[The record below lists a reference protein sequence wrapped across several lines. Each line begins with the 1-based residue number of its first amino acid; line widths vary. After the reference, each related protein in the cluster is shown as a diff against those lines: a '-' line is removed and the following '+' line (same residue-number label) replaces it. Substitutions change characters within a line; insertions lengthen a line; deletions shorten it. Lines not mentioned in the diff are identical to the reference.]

1 MATTSKYFITSSSG
15 ANFLDLDLSYGSLT
29 LAGQTI
35 AYVGSSSVDA
45 VFVRPGINFDFT
57 ASGAGADKLYLEGNF
72 ADYTASVSGVN
83 ITLTRGVGASAES
96 VVFTRTNNAAT
107 TDQLVFADGTVSS
120 LTLYEHVVNA
130 APAPVPS
137 GETSLAPLPPAA
149 EGA

>member
-45 VFVRPGINFDFT
+45 VFVRPGISFDFT
-57 ASGAGADKLYLEGNF
+57 ASGAGADKLYLEGNY
-72 ADYTASVSGVN
+72 ADYAVSVSGVN
-83 ITLTRGVGASAES
+83 LTLTRGAGATAES
-96 VVFTRTNNAAT
+96 VTLARTNNAVT

-120 LTLYEHVVNA
+120 LDLYQHVVNA
-130 APAPVPS
+130 APAPTPG
-137 GETSLAPLPPAA
+137 GETSVAPLPPAA